1 MELKTSTNAEVCAA
15 SCAQT
20 GTGAVACVTQYE
32 HAFTN
37 APTGHNAPNVNTA
50 TDPKDYM
57 SLFLKPLVEAPL
69 PTCDYSPINAVVVGG
84 GTGAP
89 LSVKTLLSLG
99 IATNAV
105 IAMADDGSSTGVL
118 RKETHASAPG
128 DIRKC
133 LLAFAK
139 DETDPLTQIFGYRI
153 ACANNHSLG
162 NLILSSLE
170 EAYESF
176 PLAIERCEELL
187 HANGHVYPS
196 TLDALTLCAKDEDGS
211 VLRGQNIVSKSSSPI
226 QKIWLENES
235 GEQDIKAYEPACKV
249 LIDANLIVLGPGS
262 LFTSVIA
269 NLAIPG
275 IVNAINKSNAKIVY
289 VSSLNNTAGEAA
301 NFSFKDE
308 LNKLYATGIKHIDFV
323 LVNSETAK
331 DNLAT
336 CMPDMQNT
344 QTSKQTN
351 TQTTAQTS
359 IQTNTSYIFK
369 NFYYDACP
377 HFHNP
382 VQLRL
387 AFEEVATKC
396 LSLMK

>member
-1 MELKTSTNAEVCAA
+1 MELKTDKDAAMCNASSLNSSLNV
-15 SCAQT
+15 SS
-20 GTGAVACVTQYE
+20 VNSSV
-32 HAFTN
+32 N
-37 APTGHNAPNVNTA
+37 VSSVNSSVNVPNVNTA
-50 TDPKDYM
+50 TDPKDFM
-57 SLFLKPLVEAPL
+57 SLFLEPLSKASL
-69 PTCDYSPINAVVVGG
+69 PAHDYSSINAIVVGG

-99 IATNAV
+99 ITTNAV
-105 IAMADDGSSTGVL
+105 IAMADDGASTGVL
-118 RKETHASAPG
+118 RKETHALAPG

-139 DETDPLTQIFGYRI
+139 DEADPFTQIFGYRI

-176 PLAIERCEELL
+176 PLAIERCEEML

-196 TLDALTLCAKDEDGS
+196 TLDTLTLCAKDKDGS
-211 VLRGQNIVSKSSSPI
+211 VLQGQSIVSKSSSPI

-235 GEQDIKAYEPACKV
+235 GEQEIKAYEPACKA
-249 LIDANLIVLGPGS
+249 LMDANLIVLGPGS

-275 IVNAINKSNAKIVY
+275 IVNAINESNAKLVY
-289 VSSLNNTAGEAA
+289 VSSLNNAAGEAA

-308 LNKLYATGIKHIDFV
+308 LDKLYATGVKHIDFV
-323 LVNSETAK
+323 LVHSKTQQ
-331 DNLAT
+331 T
-336 CMPDMQNT
+336 CEKIPVESYEANKQISKTLPTQNDAAD
-344 QTSKQTN
+344 KQKN
-351 TQTTAQTS
+351 TT
-359 IQTNTSYIFK
+359 YIVK
-369 NFYYDACP
+369 NFYYDVCP

-382 VQLRL
+382 VQLRI
-387 AFEEVATKC
+387 AFEEVANKC